1 MTLTLKQVV
10 AARGIDENRVAATWR
25 RRSRSFIGDRPK
37 YWPTTTS
44 RTSFLYRNFL
54 GLDAKAAE
62 RALSDLKGVAYAIDR
77 KGISTYIASW
87 SFLNHLRGN

>member
-25 RRSRSFIGDRPK
+25 RLSRSFIGDRPK

-54 GLDAKAAE
+54 GLDAKSAE
-62 RALSDLKGVAYAIDR
+62 KARADLNRVAYALDR
-77 KGISTYIASW
+77 EGVSTYIASW